1 MPYELTH
8 DSMVQSLLIM
18 LRAANKQN
26 KQVTES
32 LNTTRRQNT
41 ALVDHVNN
49 VNNMSAKIAE
59 LETKLATLD
68 GNWMMT
74 SSAVCALSSYT
85 GMSDPMPVPVAH
97 RLVQIVTKAAV
108 QAPVSLAPVTG
119 RDMFDSVPRRVIG
132 RQVAARNETT
142 ASASRGQWYQA
153 GLPGSPREDE
163 PESDSDDLP
172 DLVEGSGD
180 SDSDDMPGLVENS
193 GDSDSDEGPPS

>member
-1 MPYELTH
+1 MNMPYELTH

-59 LETKLATLD
+59 LETKLATLE

-85 GMSDPMPVPVAH
+85 GMTSPMPAPVAT
-97 RLVQIVTKAAV
+97 RLVQIVTEAAI
-108 QAPVSLAPVTG
+108 QAPVSHVVPVAWPSTGRDLFDMVPREVTG
-119 RDMFDSVPRRVIG
+119 R
-132 RQVAARNETT
+132 QLAARNESV
-142 ASASRGQWYQA
+142 ASATRDRKS
-153 GLPGSPREDE
+153 
-163 PESDSDDLP
+163 
-172 DLVEGSGD
+172 V
-180 SDSDDMPGLVENS
+180 V
-193 GDSDSDEGPPS
+193 